1 MSDPE
6 RISRRRGFASDLLRA
21 GSLEQPDA
29 ARIHETLLAL
39 GVASAVL
46 TGSSVASAAAAGSAN
61 LAGAGS
67 SAAGAA
73 SVGIAAAGAPAAK
86 AFTATV
92 LAKWIGVGL
101 LSGFG
106 IAGVAAVASSRD
118 AQPARIT
125 VMKVSDHRE
134 ATVARSFESQPLDV
148 RDLPLSKE
156 EEVAP
161 PAPARA
167 VGPVQNVAPPSS
179 TGAESGALLAAEV
192 AYLDRAR
199 AALRSGQVSRGLSLL
214 RHYERAFPRA
224 RLLPE
229 VLYLEIETLEG
240 LGRHDDARVPAQRL
254 VDGFPMSPHASR
266 ARKLLGR

>member
-29 ARIHETLLAL
+29 ARINETLLAL

-67 SAAGAA
+67 GAA
-73 SVGIAAAGAPAAK
+73 TVGIAAAGAPAAK
-86 AFTATV
+86 AFTATL
-92 LAKWIGVGL
+92 LAKWIGIGL

-118 AQPARIT
+118 AQPQTRIT
-125 VMKVSDHRE
+125 VLKASEHHE

-148 RDLPLSKE
+148 RDLPLSNE
-156 EEVAP
+156 EEAP
-161 PAPARA
+161 RPAPARA
-167 VGPVQNVAPPSS
+167 VGPVQNAVPPSS
-179 TGAESGALLAAEV
+179 PSTEPGALLAAEV

-199 AALRSGQVSRGLSLL
+199 SALRSGQVTRGLSLL

-229 VLYLEIETLEG
+229 VLYLEIQTLEE
-240 LGRHDDARVPAQRL
+240 LGRHDDARIPAQRL
-254 VDGFPMSPHASR
+254 VDGFPTSPHASR